1 MKISTRGRYAAR
13 AVMYMAK
20 HGADAP
26 IPLSEISR
34 EQYLSVKYLER
45 IMSDL
50 IKAGLVKGRKGK
62 GGGFMLARKPSDITL
77 SDILGATEN
86 AMLQMECTYGGKD
99 CRLIDRCYM
108 KKVWKDF
115 GEYVRKYLE
124 EITVEGL
131 VNGQSDIEKNIS
143 ARTKS
148 GKRA

>member
-20 HGADAP
+20 HGADEP

-34 EQYLSVKYLER
+34 EQFLSVKYLER

-62 GGGFMLARKPSDITL
+62 GGGFMLARKAGDISL

-86 AMLQMECTYGGKD
+86 AMLQMECTNGGRE
-99 CRLIDRCYM
+99 CRLVDRCYM
-108 KKVWKDF
+108 KNVWEDF
-115 GEYVRKYLE
+115 GSHVRKYLE
-124 EITVEGL
+124 GITVEDL
-131 VNGQSDIEKNIS
+131 IKGQAKIE
-143 ARTKS
+143 S
-148 GKRA
+148 GFPRASKK